1 MGNTKSVVRDIE
13 LMLNNSLCEDAG
25 IIPLS
30 IEEGLIEIGAMN
42 PEYIRVKE
50 VISELK
56 RRFNVE
62 VVLKQITSSEWE
74 EWMENNPLNSIKS
87 CLLEKY
93 CSLSNKFMQLFILLF
108 EI

>member
-1 MGNTKSVVRDIE
+1 MGNTKSVVSDIE
-13 LMLNNSLCEDAG
+13 SILNNSLCEDAG

-62 VVLKQITSSEWE
+62 VVLKQITSSD
-74 EWMENNPLNSIKS
+74 
-87 CLLEKY
+87 
-93 CSLSNKFMQLFILLF
+93 
-108 EI
+108 

>member
-1 MGNTKSVVRDIE
+1 MGNIKSVVSDIE
-13 LMLNNSLCEDAG
+13 SILNNSLCEDAG
-25 IIPLS
+25 IIQLS

-56 RRFNVE
+56 RRFNID

-74 EWMENNPLNSIKS
+74 EWMENNPLNSIPGMS
-87 CLLEKY
+87 ITSIENIETDNNMNP
-93 CSLSNKFMQLFILLF
+93 SVV
-108 EI
+108 